1 MKRQSAS
8 PCITFLL
15 ILCLTGYNSTY
26 AQEQPNDTITIRH
39 KYYTTT
45 FSKSKRFPV
54 VVKYWLTKKM
64 FDCGR
69 RFKRSKRFKLD
80 PLIPE
85 FTNLDKD
92 YKNSGYDRGHQ
103 MDAYDCGCDSIAM
116 AESFYYSN
124 IAPQLPALNR
134 GSWKKLEEYTRKLV
148 KENDSI
154 LVWSGSVTF
163 KNRHIERVAVP
174 DYCWKIIYIKK
185 SRIVKAYSIRNDIVT
200 VGGLHFFE
208 VSVDSIRNLSG
219 FLFSVPL
226 FKVQKYRTNAST
238 ENH

>member
-1 MKRQSAS
+1 MNTPRFHVFT
-8 PCITFLL
+8 IFFLL
-15 ILCLTGYNSTY
+15 STFWG
-26 AQEQPNDTITIRH
+26 ALIAISQVKEENCDTITIHH
-39 KYYTTT
+39 KYYSTT

-134 GSWKKLEEYTRKLV
+134 GSWKKLEEYTRKLA
-148 KENDSI
+148 KEYDSV
-154 LVWSGSVTF
+154 LVWCGSVF
-163 KNRHIERVAVP
+163 FSDRYIGKVAIP

-185 SRIVKAYSIRNDIVT
+185 FGITKAFSFKNDLVSGWKLSLI
-200 VGGLHFFE
+200 E
-208 VSVDSIRNLSG
+208 VSVDSIQNLSG
-219 FLFSVPL
+219 FVF
-226 FKVQKYRTNAST
+226 QASQ
-238 ENH
+238 